1 MRVIFISDLDGTLLG
16 QTDFRFDEI
25 KDAIIAFLGRGIS
38 LIPASSK
45 TQPEIEEF
53 CRLLGVDL
61 PFICEN
67 GASLVNSHLL
77 RREGGTGQIP
87 VSNHVLGRDR
97 TALLAVWRDAI
108 WPNLQEN
115 CIFLDDM
122 NAAGQ
127 EAILGLGGERLVR
140 AMDRSHSALFT
151 FKGTPMEFDLL
162 QEQAVKAGL
171 MVQCGGR
178 VCALSAPHDKASFHN
193 VIRQIAADEG
203 SASILVGFGDAQNDV
218 SMLQN
223 SDVACIIPRP
233 ECQSL
238 VLPDPP
244 QMLVQ
249 ATTVAPLGWL
259 ESARQALHIIEKEHG
274 EQHG

>member
-25 KDAIIAFLGRGIS
+25 KDAIIAFLARGIS

-45 TQPEIEEF
+45 TQPEIEDF

-67 GASLVNSHLL
+67 GAALVNSHLL
-77 RREGGTGQIP
+77 RRKGGTGQIP
-87 VSNHVLGRDR
+87 MSSHVLGRDQ

-122 NAAGQ
+122 DVADQ
-127 EAILGLGGERLVR
+127 QAILGLAGEQLAR

-151 FKGTPMEFDLL
+151 FKGTPTEFGVL
-162 QEQAVKAGL
+162 QEQAVQAGL

-178 VCALSAPHDKASFHN
+178 VCALSAPHDKASFHQ
-193 VIRQIAADEG
+193 VIRQTAADEG
-203 SASILVGFGDAQNDV
+203 SACILVGFGDAQNDV

-233 ECQSL
+233 ECQPL
-238 VLPDPP
+238 VLPNPP

-249 ATTVAPLGWL
+249 ATAVAPLGWL
-259 ESARQALHIIEKEHG
+259 ETARQALHIIEQEHG
-274 EQHG
+274 EQNG

>member
-1 MRVIFISDLDGTLLG
+1 LLG

-25 KDAIIAFLGRGIS
+25 KDAILAFLARGIS

-45 TQPEIEEF
+45 TQPEIEDF

-67 GASLVNSHLL
+67 GAALVNSHLL
-77 RREGGTGQIP
+77 RRKVGTVQIP
-87 VSNHVLGRDR
+87 MSSHVLGRDQ

-108 WPNLQEN
+108 WPNLKEN

-122 NAAGQ
+122 DVADQ
-127 EAILGLGGERLVR
+127 QAILGLAGEPLAR

-151 FKGTPMEFDLL
+151 FKGTPTEFGVL

-178 VCALSAPHDKASFHN
+178 VCALSAPHDKASFHQ
-193 VIRQIAADEG
+193 VIRQTAADEG
-203 SASILVGFGDAQNDV
+203 SACILVGFGDAQNDV

-233 ECQSL
+233 ECRPL
-238 VLPDPP
+238 VLPNPP

-249 ATTVAPLGWL
+249 ATAVAPLGWL
-259 ESARQALHIIEKEHG
+259 ETARQALHIIEQEHG
-274 EQHG
+274 EQNG